1 MHDFRI
7 NTNRR
12 RQFADPHYNALLE
25 PHRNSLAEQGA
36 KIMRKGSV
44 RNQLEPIAETQG
56 AHIVHLMK
64 KYQGALPQQRKTTSQ
79 ASTLTELSQV
89 DNGILFLDNYEKIV
103 NPTNMKT
110 PPPPIWGETLE
121 EDDYDTNA
129 KFYDHQI
136 AMQTMKDRR
145 AKDLAK
151 LERNGGG
158 KTQSQRAKILK
169 LKRKVVYT
177 YEYSDDDSDHHNAD
191 NEKNIAIKDEGGEE
205 VNKLHETTNR

>member
-12 RQFADPHYNALLE
+12 RQFRESKSGTYEFGKD
-25 PHRNSLAEQGA
+25 SLAEHGA
-36 KIMRKGSV
+36 KIMQKGKLAE
-44 RNQLEPIAETQG
+44 LEPIAETQG

-64 KYQGALPQQRKTTSQ
+64 KYQGALPQQRKMTSQ
-79 ASTLTELSQV
+79 ASTLSELSQV

-121 EDDYDTNA
+121 EDTFDSTEE
-129 KFYDHQI
+129 FYNHERAVAQI
-136 AMQTMKDRR
+136 KARKQKE
-145 AKDLAK
+145 LQE
-151 LERNGGG
+151 LEARGN
-158 KTQSQRAKILK
+158 KTRSQRAKILK

-177 YEYSDDDSDHHNAD
+177 YEYSDESDAED
-191 NEKNIAIKDEGGEE
+191 KKAVEQ
-205 VNKLHETTNR
+205 